1 MLSKVDL
8 VRLIYQQGDKKRPM
22 KDLDVIV
29 DKVFDMISDALIQ
42 GKEIQISGF
51 GAFSLSEQ
59 MKKPVVK
66 VKKVVNNQK

>member
-1 MLSKVDL
+1 
-8 VRLIYQQGDKKRPM
+8 M

-51 GAFSLSEQ
+51 GTFSLSEQ

>member
-8 VRLIYQQGDKKRPM
+8 VRLIYQQGDKKIPM

-51 GAFSLSEQ
+51 GTFSLSEQ

>member
-1 MLSKVDL
+1 MNKTDIVRKV
-8 VRLIYQQGDKKRPM
+8 YENSDKKIPM

>member
-1 MLSKVDL
+1 
-8 VRLIYQQGDKKRPM
+8 M